1 MGYSKKEEEFKE
13 VLDLKDLLE
22 FEDLLEYAYKTI
34 AELHTRITGL
44 ELEQLEM
51 RADIEKYK
59 NTIEILRRL

>member
-1 MGYSKKEEEFKE
+1 MDKRE
-13 VLDLKDLLE
+13 E

-34 AELHTRITGL
+34 AELHTRITEL